1 MRVFDKVHCLLC
13 KLEYSSVRA
22 CFRQGPLCLVQA
34 RVLISPCVFSTSSI
48 VPPGLCSVQSA
59 WFSGKFCSVNL
70 CCKAGGTTPRH
81 SGLILVLRAVGNRCK
96 MTFLHAAPMMVCAVP
111 SVCRKC
117 LNRNLYCLQNSTHFG
132 HKLTHFGH
140 KSTHFGHKVSLN
152 YHGYKIRILK

>member
-1 MRVFDKVHCLLC
+1 MSCASSSTYQSVCVFDKFHCAP
-13 KLEYSSVRA
+13 R
-22 CFRQGPLCLVQA
+22 
-34 RVLISPCVFSTSSI
+34 
-48 VPPGLCSVQSA
+48 LCSVQSA

-132 HKLTHFGH
+132 HK
-140 KSTHFGHKVSLN
+140 STHFGHKVSLN